1 MPVSFDL
8 GRSAILL
15 DIDGTLLEIAPT
27 PHEVVVPS
35 SLRETL
41 ARLQQ
46 MTAGAVA
53 LVSGRLIA
61 DIDVVFRPLTLSAVG
76 GHGAEI
82 RVISEGQA
90 VRQEA
95 PALDAE
101 LRRSLRAL
109 ADDPRIIVEDKAYS
123 IALHYRQAPEKQE
136 AIWRGIE
143 ALRAGLA
150 PGLVEV
156 LPGKSVFE
164 IKRVG
169 FNKGTGIR
177 ELMRH
182 APFTGRQP
190 VFVGDDTTD
199 EAGFAVM
206 PDFDG
211 HALSVGRIAPGAV
224 ECFSNP
230 AEVRAWLG
238 QLSRQGA
245 AVQQVS

>member
-1 MPVSFDL
+1 MPLSLDL
-8 GRSAILL
+8 HRSAIQL

-27 PHEVVVPS
+27 PHEVVVPP
-35 SLRETL
+35 SLPETL
-41 ARLQQ
+41 ARLQRL
-46 MTAGAVA
+46 TGGALA

-61 DIDVVFRPLTLSAVG
+61 DIDLVFRPLELSAVG

-90 VRQEA
+90 VRHGA

-101 LRRSLRAL
+101 LRQRFRAL

-143 ALRAGLA
+143 AIRAGLPA
-150 PGLVEV
+150 GLVEV

-211 HALSVGRIAPGAV
+211 HALSVGRIVAGTV
-224 ECFSNP
+224 ECFDNP
-230 AEVRAWLG
+230 AEVRAWLDE
-238 QLSRQGA
+238 LSRQA
-245 AVQQVS
+245 EPAQQTV